1 MLTTNFRDARY
12 PEEMQMKNSEYREI
26 SWNDA
31 ENLAQTVLASAG
43 FTAPHIEVMARNMLD
58 AQAQECHSHGLY
70 RLISC
75 YKAARAGGVDP
86 AALPEITDVAPAIVR
101 ADAKGGCSLLAFSR
115 AADLLV
121 SKADTAGI
129 AALAISRCYH
139 YSALWWEV
147 EHLARRGV
155 VAMAM
160 TPTHPY
166 VAPFGGLSPL
176 LGTNP
181 LAFSWPRQ
189 GDEPYTFDFATSAA
203 ARGEVE
209 LRARAGESLPPNWAI
224 DAAGEQTTDADAA
237 LGGALLTFGG
247 HKGSAISTM
256 IELLAGP
263 LIGDLTS
270 HRTAP
275 AGSGSTLGAVH
286 GELVLA
292 FSPTLFGADHAGA
305 EALFDKI
312 LGTGARLPSQRR
324 RAAGGRSA
332 GGTLRVEAG
341 LLKELE
347 QMACHP

>member
-1 MLTTNFRDARY
+1 
-12 PEEMQMKNSEYREI
+12 MKNSDFREI
-26 SWNDA
+26 SWNGAMDI
-31 ENLAQTVLASAG
+31 AQAILASAG

-75 YKAARAGGVDP
+75 DKAARAGGVDP
-86 AALPEITDVAPAIVR
+86 GAVPEITDAAPAIVR

-115 AADLLV
+115 ATDMLV
-121 SKADTAGI
+121 EKANTAGI

-147 EHLARRGV
+147 EHLARRGLA
-155 VAMAM
+155 AMAM

-166 VAPFGGLSPL
+166 VAPYGGLSPL

-189 GDEPYTFDFATSAA
+189 GNAPYTFDFATSAA

-209 LRARAGESLPPNWAI
+209 LRARAGEALPPHWAI
-224 DAAGEQTTDADAA
+224 DAAGAPTTDAKDA

-263 LIGDLTS
+263 LIGELTS

-286 GELVLA
+286 GELVLV
-292 FSPTLFGADHAGA
+292 FSPTLFGSDHAGA

-324 RAAGGRSA
+324 HAAAARAAGGI
-332 GGTLRVEAG
+332 LHVEAG
-341 LLKELE
+341 LLAELE
-347 QMACHP
+347 QMASRS